1 MRVGGGRHPA
11 RSRPRRTVNGKTL
24 NGPRRSRES
33 LGRRRRRWERPIPS
47 GHPTTTRVSELLFTG
62 AIGKVMQG
70 RAREGSSCARW
81 DRSPRRRELHRCDA
95 GSRAT
100 GGSSR
105 GSLVRPSGRPAARAM
120 LETASPHRPSIRAP
134 RGERDPR
141 SVRRAGTSAGI
152 GARGCASRVDDTAES
167 LFAFSR
173 RFALTPKRGAGEQ
186 GEARG
191 PGRRTARNAEGE
203 RRCLGPYRSQEPF
216 TRLGGGGLGSRVRP
230 EVAETRDRGP
240 TPVDVAPPGKPA
252 ERRGIRGTPA
262 DGNRRRQ
269 RSGPL
274 DGSPK

>member
-11 RSRPRRTVNGKTL
+11 RSRPRRTVKS
-24 NGPRRSRES
+24 PRRSRES
-33 LGRRRRRWERPIPS
+33 LGRRRRRRERPIPG

-141 SVRRAGTSAGI
+141 SERRAGTSAGI

-167 LFAFSR
+167 LSAFSR
-173 RFALTPKRGAGEQ
+173 RSAPAPKKGEW
-186 GEARG
+186 ASR
-191 PGRRTARNAEGE
+191 GRRADRVAGPCETRRGREGASGHTE
-203 RRCLGPYRSQEPF
+203 AKNRS
-216 TRLGGGGLGSRVRP
+216 RGLA
-230 EVAETRDRGP
+230 EVA
-240 TPVDVAPPGKPA
+240 
-252 ERRGIRGTPA
+252 
-262 DGNRRRQ
+262 
-269 RSGPL
+269 
-274 DGSPK
+274 